1 MVLAESRT
9 YSHYNGTEV
18 SRRAN
23 SIKDIDTSL
32 SNFVRCGG
40 GTRVMD
46 SEWRPVSTSSHK
58 QQILY
63 IYIYIYIFIYIYI
76 YMRVPVAARSKA

>member
-9 YSHYNGTEV
+9 CSHYNGTEV

-23 SIKDIDTSL
+23 SIKDKDTSL
-32 SNFVRCGG
+32 STIVRCGDV
-40 GTRVMD
+40 TRVME
-46 SEWRPVSTSSHK
+46 SEWRTMSTSSHK

-63 IYIYIYIFIYIYI
+63 IYI
-76 YMRVPVAARSKA
+76 